1 LIFKKSIGLFLLSL
15 EEVVVVGEEVVT
27 NNLLYIIEMEVLM
40 ILF

>member
-1 LIFKKSIGLFLLSL
+1 L
-15 EEVVVVGEEVVT
+15 EEVVVVGEEVFT